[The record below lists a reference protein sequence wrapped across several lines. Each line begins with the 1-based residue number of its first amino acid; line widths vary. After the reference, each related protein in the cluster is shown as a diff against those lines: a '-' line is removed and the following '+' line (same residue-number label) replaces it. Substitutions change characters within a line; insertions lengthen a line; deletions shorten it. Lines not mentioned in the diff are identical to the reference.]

1 MIETTAMNVR
11 VIRSLIVFLAG
22 LAGAAGVAL
31 GAAAAHRVDDPGLA
45 TAAQMLVLHA
55 AAAVAVAAHLRTVH
69 ERPMRGSTVWIAAA
83 VLLIGG
89 ALLFA
94 GDIAL
99 RGFTGNR
106 LFPMAAPIGGS
117 TMIGGWVVLAIAA
130 LAGLRRG
137 RK

>member
-1 MIETTAMNVR
+1 MNVR
-11 VIRSLIVFLAG
+11 VIRSLIVFFAG

-45 TAAQMLVLHA
+45 TAAQMLVLH
-55 AAAVAVAAHLRTVH
+55 
-69 ERPMRGSTVWIAAA
+69 AAA

-137 RK
+137 